1 MKKLSRNVKK
11 FPYALIVIGLTLILL
26 NGCGIKLVADYD
38 AATYDSILSTA
49 KQVDAFYINLLVTP
63 EIEREY
69 NNFADQYLKKKNR
82 P

>member
-1 MKKLSRNVKK
+1 MKSLSRNAKK
-11 FPYALIVIGLTLILL
+11 YPYPLIVIGLTLILM

-49 KQVDAFYINLLVTP
+49 KQVDTFYVKLLVTP
-63 EIEREY
+63 ENEREY
-69 NNFADQYLKKKNR
+69 KNFADQYLKKKNR